1 MQIRSRITWRLSAKM
16 QSMRFQFS
24 LATLLVC
31 MTVLAVVIAIC
42 AAIPVTDFVNTEDPF
57 ALAMEI
63 HRSPTL
69 GEMAFRVST
78 WGVLAIANTI
88 AALWTISRLKSG
100 RHTEPPVG

>member
-1 MQIRSRITWRLSAKM
+1 MKL
-16 QSMRFQFS
+16 QFS
-24 LATLLVC
+24 LATLLIC

-42 AAIPVTDFVNTEDPF
+42 AAIPVSEFVNTEDPF
-57 ALAMEI
+57 AMPMEI

-88 AALWTISRLKSG
+88 AALWTIRHLKSD
-100 RHTEPPVG
+100 RHNGPLVE